1 MPPRYFHTRRD
12 DHAAKFIARWNFRWI
27 SRWVFME
34 GSIPSQVLFPDLGR
48 LGLTLV
54 DLECGGSSNKKGAI
68 HVIEF
73 YQHIIQWQNRHISR
87 RSSLHINRPFRV
99 SGLRYKAWLHLWLW
113 YLGQLQSYLEGGF
126 RWREMCTKRFRSHK
140 PWSRYQ
146 MYEDCSC
153 YRLCIKYLLR
163 NPGKKKTIPSI
174 DICFETSSFDWWSFE
189 VVQEA
194 IRLVIIKYAFESFLV
209 PWFALQ
215 AGQSL
220 HSHAFP
226 INFISPV
233 SEFRICQQIVRSVNG
248 FMIGGSCEDVCV
260 CVCLT
265 SARYFR
271 IKFRYISS

>member
-1 MPPRYFHTRRD
+1 MYQKFDFAITQVNVRAMPPRYFHTRRD
-12 DHAAKFIARWNFRWI
+12 DHATKFIARWNFRWI

-34 GSIPSQVLFPDLGR
+34 GSIPSQVLFPD

-163 NPGKKKTIPSI
+163 NPGKKNDTQHRHLL
-174 DICFETSSFDWWSFE
+174 WNLQLW
-189 VVQEA
+189 
-194 IRLVIIKYAFESFLV
+194 LVIIWSG
-209 PWFALQ
+209 
-215 AGQSL
+215 AGS
-220 HSHAFP
+220 HSIGDHQICVWIFFSAMICIASRAITAFP
-226 INFISPV
+226 CIPYQFYKSCV
-233 SEFRICQQIVRSVNG
+233 RI
-248 FMIGGSCEDVCV
+248 
-260 CVCLT
+260 
-265 SARYFR
+265 
-271 IKFRYISS
+271 